1 MRETIDQFMWG
12 FQQHFRW
19 HIGYEIG
26 RALENIG
33 VVVPEP
39 EVILVG
45 LTTTEENIT
54 HPICVEP
61 ETGPLQPANFAQV
74 TDRAWEL
81 LRADPESEIIHSHPR
96 VAEMRGRANFHNWRA
111 IAIAEAIEQSGAFEH
126 LTFFVSHSS
135 PINGYEV
142 HTCIGIPKDTLTG
155 LSSFRESTVDRVH
168 AGKSLLHEIIRECL
182 HRADMA
188 LYLPDPGAGM
198 SILGR
203 TDDIVT
209 TAADRF
215 ISGTMWRTTRRPSD
229 LFATLNAVSSLT
241 YERAGAHGSLTIANL
256 DNLKKWLQVTFK
268 NPVALRESRTIRKI
282 LQLTDSGMSILSD
295 GQYAYG
301 LGRTRAAPDIIEIAI
316 TGHARWE
323 ASVNGD
329 KLVRVSYG
337 QPSIPTHPIEIEE
350 FKDIAERT
358 IGDVNINGIWEI
370 VQAVQQSGKGSTIV
384 ISSAPDEEALR
395 LSNEGMSID
404 ADYLEPDEIVRLSSV
419 DGAIIVGPDSRCY
432 AFGVILDGMAGERGD
447 RARGSRF
454 NSSVRYQNSQMPASM
469 VVVISDDGTV
479 DVLPRLMPRVRKAEV
494 ESAVNGFCEYCQSG
508 SVDGEAFAR
517 LHSRVKRL
525 EFYLHE
531 EQCRRVNEAYEQEMD
546 RRFAAGGFRLSE
558 RGLRPN
564 SEMNSSYFSD
574 L

>member
-33 VVVPEP
+33 VVVTEP

-45 LTTTEENIT
+45 ITATEENIT

-61 ETGPLQPANFAQV
+61 ETGPLQPSDFAQV
-74 TDRAWEL
+74 KDRAWEL
-81 LRADPESEIIHSHPR
+81 LQADPESKIMHSHPR
-96 VAEMRGRANFHNWRA
+96 VAEMRERDNFHKWRA
-111 IAIAEAIEQSGAFEH
+111 SAIAEVIEQSGAFDH
-126 LTFFVSHSS
+126 LTFFVSQSS

-155 LSSFRESTVDRVH
+155 LSSFRESMVDRVH
-168 AGKSLLHEIIRECL
+168 AGKSLQHEIIRECL
-182 HRADMA
+182 HRGDMA
-188 LYLPDPGAGM
+188 LYLPDPGAGI

-229 LFATLNAVSSLT
+229 LFGTLNAVASLT
-241 YERAGAHGSLTIANL
+241 YERAGAQGNLTIASL
-256 DNLKKWLQVTFK
+256 DNLERWLQVRFK
-268 NPVALRESRTIRKI
+268 KPVDLRESRTIRKI
-282 LQLTDSGMSILSD
+282 LQLTDRSMSMLSD

-301 LGRTRAAPDIIEIAI
+301 LGRTRAAPDILEIAI

-323 ASVNGD
+323 ASVNGTN
-329 KLVRVSYG
+329 LVRVSYG
-337 QPSIPTHPIEIEE
+337 QPSIPTQPIEIEE

-370 VQAVQQSGKGSTIV
+370 VLAAQQNGKGCTIV
-384 ISSAPDEEALR
+384 ISSAPDEEAQR
-395 LSNEGMSID
+395 LSNEGMPID
-404 ADYLEPDEIVRLSSV
+404 ADYLKPEEIVKLSSV
-419 DGAIIVGPDSRCY
+419 DGAILVGSDSRCH
-432 AFGVILDGMAGERGD
+432 AFGVILDGMAGESGD

-454 NSSVRYQNSQMPASM
+454 NSSVRYQSTGVPAS
-469 VVVISDDGTV
+469 VVVVVSDDGTV

-494 ESAVNGFCEYCQSG
+494 DSAVSGFCEYCQSG

-525 EFYLHE
+525 EFYLDE
-531 EQCRRVNEAYEQEMD
+531 EQCRKVNEAYEQEMD

-574 L
+574 P